1 VLAAAY
7 AVSGRFLDAVRTSEA
22 AEALAAD
29 GTDADLTAQIRARLS
44 IYRRRSVTRDHRL
57 RPAVDDSLPDFR

>member
-1 VLAAAY
+1 MY
-7 AVSGRFLDAVRTSEA
+7 LDVFDRNPYGTDCWL
-22 AEALAAD
+22 LAAD